1 MNSLP
6 HLLSVLSILACVS
19 AQCDSGVNDGVNN
32 CNTVPRL
39 ISINCMKDMP
49 CTCSDSTNSTAGIG
63 YCTDY
68 PSLED
73 LDSVISY
80 DTATGDKC
88 EEMCKA
94 IWDDEGVS
102 DVSKKCQYYKFEEVR
117 YYIEYGG
124 L

>member
-1 MNSLP
+1 
-6 HLLSVLSILACVS
+6 
-19 AQCDSGVNDGVNN
+19 
-32 CNTVPRL
+32 
-39 ISINCMKDMP
+39 MP

-94 IWDDEGVS
+94 IWDDAGVS
-102 DVSKKCQYYKFEEVR
+102 DVSKKCQYYKFEEVPR
-117 YYIEYGG
+117 YLPDEGRNCYFMNVDQCLEEAPLPCENHCQSGQIDC
-124 L
+124 